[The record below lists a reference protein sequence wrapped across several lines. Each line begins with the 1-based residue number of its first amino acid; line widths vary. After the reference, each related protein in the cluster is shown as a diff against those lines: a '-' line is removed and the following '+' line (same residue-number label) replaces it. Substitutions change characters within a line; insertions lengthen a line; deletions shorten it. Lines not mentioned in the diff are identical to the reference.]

1 MKKMLAA
8 MMMSISAL
16 LATNFTMAAPDQ
28 ERRAEH
34 SRSESRYGNM
44 STYDDERRESRRS
57 REEHGVKRLQKMSWQ
72 PGYVMPQHYR
82 GNRYKIESKEYNLPK
97 PGRNQQWYK
106 INKDYVLVDAE
117 SNSIVRIIAP

>member
-1 MKKMLAA
+1 MKTMLAA

-16 LATNFTMAAPDQ
+16 LATNFAMATPDH
-28 ERRAEH
+28 ERRTEQ
-34 SRSESRYGNM
+34 SRSESRYSSM
-44 STYDDERRESRRS
+44 STSEDERRESRRS
-57 REEHGVKRLQKMSWQ
+57 REEHGVKRLQQMSWQ

-117 SNSIVRIIAP
+117 SNSIVKIIVP